1 MLVQALDSPLLMW
14 FAKAYHIN
22 SNLYHYAGNNP
33 VRYVD
38 PDGEAAIAISTVLAI
53 GAKALGATV
62 ISVGV
67 IAASK
72 EIAKDI
78 SNVVSAV
85 KTAIQEKQESK
96 VHMTY
101 TMTNDNGEVYS
112 GRTSGYGTPDE
123 VLQKRQSNHHMTEKG
138 FTDVSIDKVAYGEQG
153 KLAIRGREQQL
164 IDKNG
169 GAKSEGGTSGNS
181 IRGVSKL
188 NPKGPIYHEA
198 ADRAFGNIAPY
209 TGLGSIVE

>member
-1 MLVQALDSPLLMW
+1 M
-14 FAKAYHIN
+14 
-22 SNLYHYAGNNP
+22 
-33 VRYVD
+33 RYVD

-72 EIAKDI
+72 EIAKEI

-101 TMTNDNGEVYS
+101 TMTNDDGEVYS

-123 VLQKRQSNHHMTEKG
+123 VLQKRQSNHHMTEK
-138 FTDVSIDKVAYGEQG
+138 
-153 KLAIRGREQQL
+153 
-164 IDKNG
+164 
-169 GAKSEGGTSGNS
+169 
-181 IRGVSKL
+181 
-188 NPKGPIYHEA
+188 
-198 ADRAFGNIAPY
+198 
-209 TGLGSIVE
+209 